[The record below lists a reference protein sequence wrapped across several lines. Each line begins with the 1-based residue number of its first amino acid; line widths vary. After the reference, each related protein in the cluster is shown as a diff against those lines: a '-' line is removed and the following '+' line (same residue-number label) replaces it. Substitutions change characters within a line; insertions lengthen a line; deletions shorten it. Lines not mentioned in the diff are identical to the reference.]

1 MTKKLRTT
9 ALAASAAALLVLTG
23 CAGSA
28 DPAPDNGTDG
38 PKELTPVTFQLNWV
52 AGGFHAGFA
61 VALNDGIYEEAGL
74 DVTLVEGNGSGTTA
88 QLVAS
93 NQAQLAYADA
103 VSVAKL
109 IGEGASMR
117 VISTIYQSSP
127 AEMQSLKSAGIN
139 SVADLKGKSV
149 GVPSGA
155 AQTVMLPL
163 LLEANGLTEDDLEL
177 VNMPPASLVPSLL
190 QKNVDAILG
199 SSDSYRV
206 QLQDQGAEI
215 DYYPYSLNGV
225 PTVSTSVFA
234 SDRFLVDHP
243 EVVEAFL
250 AASLKGWEVAL
261 DDPEHALQAL
271 KAVFPDANEAAAA
284 GELAAA
290 AELVCVNGAEYVGKA
305 TPEAW
310 AATQD
315 MLASVGLLDE
325 GVDPNTYFSN
335 DYLPADSELQACSS

>member
-1 MTKKLRTT
+1 MTRRLRNT
-9 ALAASAAALLVLTG
+9 ALAAAAVASLALTA

-28 DPAPDNGTDG
+28 DPAPGGYDS
-38 PKELTPVTFQLNWV
+38 PKELIPVTFQLNWV

-61 VALNDGIYEEAGL
+61 VALHDGFYEDAGL
-74 DVTLVEGNGSGTTA
+74 DVALVEGNGSGTTA

-127 AEMQSLKSAGIN
+127 AEIQSLKDSNIG

-163 LLEANGLTEDDLEL
+163 LLEANGLKESDLTL

-206 QLQDQGAEI
+206 QLQDQGADI
-215 DYYPYSLNGV
+215 DYFPYAKNGV
-225 PTVSTSVFA
+225 PTVSTSIFA
-234 SDRFLVDHP
+234 SDRYLVDHP
-243 EVVEAFL
+243 DVVKSFL
-250 AASLKGWEVAL
+250 AASLKGWYAAL
-261 DDPEHALQAL
+261 DDPEHALEAL
-271 KAVFPDANEAAAA
+271 KAVFPDANEKSAA

-315 MLASVGLLDE
+315 MLASVGLLDK

-335 DYLPADSELQACSS
+335 SYLPEDSKLRSCSS

>member
-1 MTKKLRTT
+1 MFKHFRNTLL
-9 ALAASAAALLVLTG
+9 AGAAAASLVLTG
-23 CAGSA
+23 CAAGSE
-28 DPAPDNGTDG
+28 APTEGES
-38 PKELTPVTFQLNWV
+38 PKELIPVTFQLNWV

-61 VALNDGIYEEAGL
+61 VAVADGIYEDAGL

-109 IGEGASMR
+109 IGQGASMR

-127 AEMQSLKSAGIN
+127 AEIQALKATGIG
-139 SVADLKGKSV
+139 SVKDLKGHSV

-163 LLEANGLTEDDLEL
+163 LLEANGLTEDDLTL

-190 QKNVDAILG
+190 QSNVDAILG

-206 QLQDQGAEI
+206 QLKEQGADI
-215 DYYPYSLNGV
+215 DYYSYAENGV
-225 PTVSTSVFA
+225 PTVSTSIFA

-243 EVVEAFL
+243 DVVKSFL
-250 AASLKGWEVAL
+250 AASLKGWDIAL

-271 KAVFPDANEAAAA
+271 KTVFPDANEKAAA

-290 AELVCVNGAEYVGKA
+290 VELVCVNGAEFVGKA
-305 TPEAW
+305 QPAAW
-310 AATQD
+310 VKTQD

-325 GVDPNTYFSN
+325 GVDPEVYYSN
-335 DYLPADSELQACSS
+335 AFLPADADLRSCTKE

>member
-1 MTKKLRTT
+1 MTKKLRKSIVA
-9 ALAASAAALLVLTG
+9 ALAATTLAVTACSG
-23 CAGSA
+23 
-28 DPAPDNGTDG
+28 PASEPGIDTSDG
-38 PKELTPVTFQLNWV
+38 PKELVPVTFQLNWV

-61 VALNDGIYEEAGL
+61 VALNDGYYEEAGL

-127 AEMQSLKSAGIN
+127 AEIQALTSAGID

-163 LLEANGLTEDDLEL
+163 LLEANGLSESELTL

-190 QKNVDAILG
+190 QNNVDAILG

-206 QLQDQGAEI
+206 QLKDQGADI
-215 DYYPYSLNGV
+215 DFYPYAMNGV

-243 EVVEAFL
+243 DVVKSFL
-250 AASLKGWEVAL
+250 AASLKGWATAL
-261 DDPEHALQAL
+261 DDPEHALAAL
-271 KAVFPDANEAAAA
+271 KAVFPDADEKAAA

-290 AELVCVNGAEYVGKA
+290 AELVCVNGAQYVGKA
-305 TPEAW
+305 ELEAW
-310 AATQD
+310 AGTQD
-315 MLASVGLLDE
+315 MLASVGLLDD
-325 GVDPNTYFSN
+325 GVDPETYFSN
-335 DYLPADSELQACSS
+335 DYLPADSELQACS

>member
-1 MTKKLRTT
+1 MTKRLRITGLAVAAVVSLALT
-9 ALAASAAALLVLTG
+9 ACSDSAAETASG
-23 CAGSA
+23 DSA
-28 DPAPDNGTDG
+28 APT
-38 PKELTPVTFQLNWV
+38 ELTPVTFQLNWV

-61 VALNDGIYEEAGL
+61 VALNDGFYEDAGL

-93 NQAQLAYADA
+93 NQAYLAYADA
-103 VSVAKL
+103 VSVASL

-127 AEMQSLKSAGIN
+127 SEIQALTDSNIT
-139 SVADLKGKSV
+139 SVAELSGRSV

-163 LLEANGLTEDDLEL
+163 LLDANGLKESDLTL

-190 QKNVDAILG
+190 QGQVDAILG

-206 QLQDQGAEI
+206 QLQKEGAEI
-215 DYYPYSLNGV
+215 DFYPYATNGV
-225 PTVSTSVFA
+225 ATVSTSIFA
-234 SDRFLVDHP
+234 SDRYLVDHP
-243 EVVEAFL
+243 EVVKSFL
-250 AASLKGWEVAL
+250 AASLKGWDAAL
-261 DDPEHALQAL
+261 DDPDHAIDAL
-271 KAVFPDANEAAAA
+271 KAVFPDANAEAAT
-284 GELAAA
+284 GELVAA
-290 AELVCVNGAEYVGKA
+290 AELVCVNGADFVGKA

-310 AATQD
+310 ARTQD
-315 MLASVGLLDE
+315 MLASVGLLAE

-335 DYLPADSELQACSS
+335 AYLPADSDLRSCSG

>member
-1 MTKKLRTT
+1 MTTKLRKSL
-9 ALAASAAALLVLTG
+9 LAAAAAATLALTA
-23 CAGSA
+23 CAGPGGEPEEASS
-28 DPAPDNGTDG
+28 DTSPN
-38 PKELTPVTFQLNWV
+38 ELIPVTFQLNWV

-61 VALNDGIYEEAGL
+61 VALHDGYYEEVGL

-127 AEMQSLKSAGIN
+127 AEIQALKSAGIK
-139 SVADLKGKSV
+139 SVADLKGTSV

-163 LLEANGLTEDDLEL
+163 LLEANGLTEDDLTL
-177 VNMPPASLVPSLL
+177 INMPPASLVPSLL
-190 QKNVDAILG
+190 QENVDAILG

-206 QLQDQGAEI
+206 QLEDQGAEI
-215 DYYPYSLNGV
+215 DYYPYALNGV
-225 PTVSTSVFA
+225 PTISTSVFA

-243 EVVEAFL
+243 DVVKAFL
-250 AASLKGWEVAL
+250 SASLKGWSKAL
-261 DDPEHALQAL
+261 DDPEHALAAL
-271 KAVFPDANEAAAA
+271 KVVFPDADEKASA

-290 AELVCVNGAEYVGKA
+290 AELVCVNDAKYVGKGE
-305 TPEAW
+305 PEAW
-310 AATQD
+310 ERTQEL
-315 MLASVGLLDE
+315 LASVGLLDE
-325 GVDPNTYFSN
+325 GVDPSTYYSN
-335 DYLPADSELQACSS
+335 DYLPADSELRACS